1 MQVKTTNKQKS
12 SVSLMITLISITAAL
27 LTFITVSKTVPG
39 ETVTGDYRGNAN
51 AVISR
56 GDDMASFSS
65 SLTSISNLDGIDMEK
80 TINTLIAG
88 FRRNTISNR
97 AAMVLTNP
105 DEVVQITES
114 DSTHSYILTVE
125 TDIFEENVTNSN
137 QLCAYMMNTSA
148 TEMYDGR
155 EIYSVRELTI
165 LPENVNSQRARVIG
179 NVSIKLPSPEQV
191 IILDY
196 RRTSQTEPVTTMAF
210 GTTAVPETTTVSET
224 TTAPVATTL
233 PQTTTT
239 PVTTTPPEATT
250 RPVTTP
256 AHEITTAATVAP
268 TTQPAS
274 TTSPVTVPAVRT
286 TASPVTTTA
295 TEQTTTQ
302 PEVSPTVQP
311 TTQLTAQPTVQ
322 PTATVQSTPDSL
334 APDSCEETAPV
345 MGERA
350 FYKKR

>member
-1 MQVKTTNKQKS
+1 MKETRNNRQKS
-12 SVSLMITLISITAAL
+12 AVSLMITLISITAAL
-27 LTFITVSKTVPG
+27 LTFITISKTVPG
-39 ETVTGDYRGNAN
+39 ETVTGDYRDNAN
-51 AVISR
+51 SVISR

-97 AAMVLTNP
+97 AAIVLTNP
-105 DEVVQITES
+105 DEVVPITEA
-114 DSTHSYILTVE
+114 DNTHSYILTVE
-125 TDIFEENVTNSN
+125 VDIFEENVTNPN

-165 LPENVNSQRARVIG
+165 LPDNVYLQRARATG
-179 NVSIKLPSPEQV
+179 NVSIKLTSPEQV

-196 RRTSQTEPVTTMAF
+196 RRISQNEPVTT
-210 GTTAVPETTTVSET
+210 TASGTTTVPVT
-224 TTAPVATTL
+224 TTAP
-233 PQTTTT
+233 
-239 PVTTTPPEATT
+239 E
-250 RPVTTP
+250 
-256 AHEITTAATVAP
+256 TTAATAAP
-268 TTQPAS
+268 TTQPAI

-302 PEVSPTVQP
+302 PEVNSTVQHTVQP
-311 TTQLTAQPTVQ
+311 VAQ
-322 PTATVQSTPDSL
+322 PTATVQSTPDTPT
-334 APDSCEETAPV
+334 PDNREETAPV

-350 FYKKR
+350 FYN

>member
-1 MQVKTTNKQKS
+1 MKETRNNRQKS
-12 SVSLMITLISITAAL
+12 AVSLMITLISITAAL
-27 LTFITVSKTVPG
+27 LTFITISKTVPG
-39 ETVTGDYRGNAN
+39 ETVTGDYRDNAN
-51 AVISR
+51 SVISR

-97 AAMVLTNP
+97 AAIVLTNP
-105 DEVVQITES
+105 DEVVQITEA
-114 DSTHSYILTVE
+114 DNTHSYILTVE
-125 TDIFEENVTNSN
+125 VDIFEENVTNPN

-165 LPENVNSQRARVIG
+165 LPDNVNLQRARATG
-179 NVSIKLPSPEQV
+179 NVSIKLTSPEQV

-196 RRTSQTEPVTTMAF
+196 RRISQNEPVTT
-210 GTTAVPETTTVSET
+210 TASGTTTVPVT
-224 TTAPVATTL
+224 TTAP
-233 PQTTTT
+233 
-239 PVTTTPPEATT
+239 E
-250 RPVTTP
+250 
-256 AHEITTAATVAP
+256 TTAATAAP
-268 TTQPAS
+268 TTQPAI

-302 PEVSPTVQP
+302 PEVNSTVQHTVQP
-311 TTQLTAQPTVQ
+311 VAQ
-322 PTATVQSTPDSL
+322 PTATVQSTPDTPV
-334 APDSCEETAPV
+334 PDNHEETAPV

-350 FYKKR
+350 FYRKR

>member
-27 LTFITVSKTVPG
+27 LTFITVSKSVPG
-39 ETVTGDYRGNAN
+39 ETVTGDYRVNAN

-97 AAMVLTNP
+97 AAIVLTNP
-105 DEVVQITES
+105 DEVVQITEA
-114 DSTHSYILTVE
+114 DNTHSYLLTVE
-125 TDIFEENVTNSN
+125 TDIFEENVTNPN

-165 LPENVNSQRARVIG
+165 LPENVNSQRARAIG

-196 RRTSQTEPVTTMAF
+196 RRTSQTEPVTT
-210 GTTAVPETTTVSET
+210 TASGTTTVPVT
-224 TTAPVATTL
+224 TTAP
-233 PQTTTT
+233 
-239 PVTTTPPEATT
+239 E
-250 RPVTTP
+250 
-256 AHEITTAATVAP
+256 TTATTVAP
-268 TTQPAS
+268 ITQPAS

-302 PEVSPTVQP
+302 PEVNPTVQH
-311 TTQLTAQPTVQ
+311 TVQPMAQ
-322 PTATVQSTPDSL
+322 PTATVQSTPDTP

-345 MGERA
+345 MGERP
-350 FYKKR
+350 FYN

>member
-1 MQVKTTNKQKS
+1 MQVKTTNRHKS
-12 SVSLMITLISITAAL
+12 IVTLMVTLTTIITAL
-27 LTFITVSKTVPG
+27 LTFITVSKSVPG

-88 FRRNTISNR
+88 FRRDTISNK
-97 AAMVLTNP
+97 AAIVMTNP
-105 DEVVQITES
+105 DEVVQITEA
-114 DSTHSYILTVE
+114 DNTHSYILTVE
-125 TDIFEENVTNSN
+125 ADIFEENVTNPN

-165 LPENVNSQRARVIG
+165 LPENVNSQRARDIG

-196 RRTSQTEPVTTMAF
+196 RRESQTAPVTTAAQT
-210 GTTAVPETTTVSET
+210 TTAPETTTT
-224 TTAPVATTL
+224 
-233 PQTTTT
+233 
-239 PVTTTPPEATT
+239 
-250 RPVTTP
+250 PVTTP
-256 AHEITTAATVAP
+256 AHEITTAATVVP

-274 TTSPVTVPAVRT
+274 TTSPVTVSEVRT

-295 TEQTTTQ
+295 T
-302 PEVSPTVQP
+302 
-311 TTQLTAQPTVQ
+311 
-322 PTATVQSTPDSL
+322 VQSTPDLPS
-334 APDSCEETAPV
+334 PDSCEETAPV

-350 FYKKR
+350 FYN

>member
-1 MQVKTTNKQKS
+1 MKETRNNRQKS
-12 SVSLMITLISITAAL
+12 AVSLMITLISITAAL
-27 LTFITVSKTVPG
+27 LTFITISKTVPG
-39 ETVTGDYRGNAN
+39 ETVTGDYRDNAN
-51 AVISR
+51 SVISR

-97 AAMVLTNP
+97 AAIVLTNP
-105 DEVVQITES
+105 DEVVQITEA
-114 DSTHSYILTVE
+114 DNTHSYILTVE
-125 TDIFEENVTNSN
+125 VDIFEENVTNPN

-165 LPENVNSQRARVIG
+165 LPDNVYLQRARATG
-179 NVSIKLPSPEQV
+179 NVSIKLTSPEQV

-196 RRTSQTEPVTTMAF
+196 RRISQNEPVTTTAS
-210 GTTAVPETTTVSET
+210 GTTTVPETTTAPET
-224 TTAPVATTL
+224 TATA
-233 PQTTTT
+233 
-239 PVTTTPPEATT
+239 
-250 RPVTTP
+250 
-256 AHEITTAATVAP
+256 VAP
-268 TTQPAS
+268 TTQPAI

-302 PEVSPTVQP
+302 PEVNSTVQP
-311 TTQLTAQPTVQ
+311 VAQ
-322 PTATVQSTPDSL
+322 PTATVQSTPDTP
-334 APDSCEETAPV
+334 APDNREETAPV

-350 FYKKR
+350 FYN

>member
-1 MQVKTTNKQKS
+1 MKETRNNRQKS
-12 SVSLMITLISITAAL
+12 AVSLMITLISITAAL
-27 LTFITVSKTVPG
+27 LTFITISKTVPG
-39 ETVTGDYRGNAN
+39 ETVTGDYRDNAN

-97 AAMVLTNP
+97 AAIVLTNP
-105 DEVVQITES
+105 DEVVQITEA
-114 DSTHSYILTVE
+114 DNTHSYILTVE
-125 TDIFEENVTNSN
+125 TYIFEENVTNPN

-165 LPENVNSQRARVIG
+165 LPENVNSQRARAIG

-196 RRTSQTEPVTTMAF
+196 RRASQTA
-210 GTTAVPETTTVSET
+210 PE
-224 TTAPVATTL
+224 
-233 PQTTTT
+233 
-239 PVTTTPPEATT
+239 
-250 RPVTTP
+250 
-256 AHEITTAATVAP
+256 TTAAT
-268 TTQPAS
+268 
-274 TTSPVTVPAVRT
+274 SPVTIPEINT
-286 TASPVTTTA
+286 TSSPKTTT
-295 TEQTTTQ
+295 TEQFTTQ
-302 PEVSPTVQP
+302 SEVKTI
-311 TTQLTAQPTVQ
+311 VQ
-322 PTATVQSTPDSL
+322 PTAMTKSPQTSP
-334 APDSCEETAPV
+334 APDSNEETAPV

-350 FYKKR
+350 FHN

>member
-1 MQVKTTNKQKS
+1 MKETRNNRQKS
-12 SVSLMITLISITAAL
+12 AVSLMITLISITAAL
-27 LTFITVSKTVPG
+27 LTFITISKTVPG
-39 ETVTGDYRGNAN
+39 ETVTGDYRDIAN
-51 AVISR
+51 SVISR

-97 AAMVLTNP
+97 AAIVLTNP
-105 DEVVQITES
+105 DEVVQITEA
-114 DSTHSYILTVE
+114 DNTHSYILTVE
-125 TDIFEENVTNSN
+125 VDIFEENVTNPN

-165 LPENVNSQRARVIG
+165 LPDNVNLQRARAIG
-179 NVSIKLPSPEQV
+179 NVSIKLTSPEQV

-196 RRTSQTEPVTTMAF
+196 RRISQNEPVTT
-210 GTTAVPETTTVSET
+210 TASGTTTVPVT
-224 TTAPVATTL
+224 TTAP
-233 PQTTTT
+233 
-239 PVTTTPPEATT
+239 E
-250 RPVTTP
+250 
-256 AHEITTAATVAP
+256 TTATTVAP
-268 TTQPAS
+268 TTQPAI

-302 PEVSPTVQP
+302 PEINSTVQHTVQP
-311 TTQLTAQPTVQ
+311 VAQ
-322 PTATVQSTPDSL
+322 PTATVQSTPDTPV
-334 APDSCEETAPV
+334 PDNHEETAPV

-350 FYKKR
+350 FYN

>member
-1 MQVKTTNKQKS
+1 MKETRNNRQKS
-12 SVSLMITLISITAAL
+12 AVSLMITLISITAAL
-27 LTFITVSKTVPG
+27 LTFITISKTVPG
-39 ETVTGDYRGNAN
+39 ETVTGDYRDNAN

-88 FRRNTISNR
+88 FRRNTISNK
-97 AAMVLTNP
+97 AAIVLTNP
-105 DEVVQITES
+105 DEVVQITEA
-114 DSTHSYILTVE
+114 DNTHSYILTVE
-125 TDIFEENVTNSN
+125 VDIFEENVTNPN

-165 LPENVNSQRARVIG
+165 LPDNVNLQSARATG
-179 NVSIKLPSPEQV
+179 NVSIKLTSPKQV

-196 RRTSQTEPVTTMAF
+196 RRISQNEPVTT
-210 GTTAVPETTTVSET
+210 TASGTTTVPVT
-224 TTAPVATTL
+224 TTAP
-233 PQTTTT
+233 
-239 PVTTTPPEATT
+239 E
-250 RPVTTP
+250 
-256 AHEITTAATVAP
+256 TTATTVAP
-268 TTQPAS
+268 TTQPAI

-295 TEQTTTQ
+295 TEQTATQ
-302 PEVSPTVQP
+302 PEVNPTVQH
-311 TTQLTAQPTVQ
+311 TVQPVAQ
-322 PTATVQSTPDSL
+322 PTATVQSTPDTPV
-334 APDSCEETAPV
+334 PDNHEETAPV

-350 FYKKR
+350 FYN

>member
-1 MQVKTTNKQKS
+1 MQEKRTNRHKS
-12 SVSLMITLISITAAL
+12 IVSLMITLTSITAAL
-27 LTFITVSKTVPG
+27 LTFITVSKSVPG

-56 GDDMASFSS
+56 GDDMAPLSS

-88 FRRNTISNR
+88 FRRNTISNK
-97 AAMVLTNP
+97 AAIVLSNP

-114 DSTHSYILTVE
+114 DNTHSYILTVE
-125 TDIFEENVTNSN
+125 TYIFEENVTNPN

-165 LPENVNSQRARVIG
+165 LPENVNSQRARTIG

-196 RRTSQTEPVTTMAF
+196 RRTSQTEPVTTTAS
-210 GTTAVPETTTVSET
+210 GTTTVPVTTTVSET

-256 AHEITTAATVAP
+256 AHEITTSATVAP

-302 PEVSPTVQP
+302 PEVNSTVQHTVQP
-311 TTQLTAQPTVQ
+311 VAQ
-322 PTATVQSTPDSL
+322 PTATVQSTPDTPV
-334 APDSCEETAPV
+334 PDNHEETAPV

-350 FYKKR
+350 FYN

>member
-1 MQVKTTNKQKS
+1 MQVKTTNRHKS
-12 SVSLMITLISITAAL
+12 AVSLMITLTSITAAL
-27 LTFITVSKTVPG
+27 LTFITVSKSVPG

-65 SLTSISNLDGIDMEK
+65 SLTSISNLEGIDMEK

-97 AAMVLTNP
+97 AAIVLTNP
-105 DEVVQITES
+105 DEVVPITEA
-114 DSTHSYILTVE
+114 DNTHSYILTVE
-125 TDIFEENVTNSN
+125 TDIFEENVTNPN

-165 LPENVNSQRARVIG
+165 LPENVNSQRARVTG
-179 NVSIKLPSPEQV
+179 NVSIKLTSPKQV

-196 RRTSQTEPVTTMAF
+196 RRTSQTEPVTTTAF
-210 GTTAVPETTTVSET
+210 GTTTVPVTTTASET
-224 TTAPVATTL
+224 TTAPVATTF
-233 PQTTTT
+233 PQTTTS

-250 RPVTTP
+250 RPVTTVTPVTTP
-256 AHEITTAATVAP
+256 AHETTTAAAVAP
-268 TTQPAS
+268 TTQPVSTAS
-274 TTSPVTVPAVRT
+274 PENISEVRT
-286 TASPVTTTA
+286 TFSP
-295 TEQTTTQ
+295 
-302 PEVSPTVQP
+302 
-311 TTQLTAQPTVQ
+311 
-322 PTATVQSTPDSL
+322 
-334 APDSCEETAPV
+334 APDSYEETAPV

-350 FYKKR
+350 FYN

>member
-1 MQVKTTNKQKS
+1 MQVKRTNRHKS
-12 SVSLMITLISITAAL
+12 AVSLMITLISITAAL
-27 LTFITVSKTVPG
+27 LTFITISKTVPG
-39 ETVTGDYRGNAN
+39 ETVTGDYRDNAN

-97 AAMVLTNP
+97 AAIVLTNP
-105 DEVVQITES
+105 DEVVQITEA
-114 DSTHSYILTVE
+114 DNTHSYILTVE
-125 TDIFEENVTNSN
+125 VDIFEENVTNPN

-165 LPENVNSQRARVIG
+165 LPDNVNLQRARAIG
-179 NVSIKLPSPEQV
+179 NVSIKLTSPEQV

-196 RRTSQTEPVTTMAF
+196 RRISQNEPVTT
-210 GTTAVPETTTVSET
+210 TASGTTTVPVT
-224 TTAPVATTL
+224 TTAP
-233 PQTTTT
+233 
-239 PVTTTPPEATT
+239 E
-250 RPVTTP
+250 
-256 AHEITTAATVAP
+256 TTAATAAP
-268 TTQPAS
+268 TTQPAI

-302 PEVSPTVQP
+302 PEVNSTVQHTVQP
-311 TTQLTAQPTVQ
+311 VAQ
-322 PTATVQSTPDSL
+322 PTATVQSTPDT
-334 APDSCEETAPV
+334 PDSDNREETAPV

-350 FYKKR
+350 FYN

>member
-1 MQVKTTNKQKS
+1 MKVKITNRHKS
-12 SVSLMITLISITAAL
+12 IVSLMITLTSITAAL
-27 LTFITVSKTVPG
+27 LTFITVSKSVPG

-88 FRRNTISNR
+88 FRRNTISNK
-97 AAMVLTNP
+97 AAIVLTNP
-105 DEVVQITES
+105 DEVVQITEA
-114 DSTHSYILTVE
+114 DNTHSYILTVE
-125 TDIFEENVTNSN
+125 TDIFEENVTNPN

-165 LPENVNSQRARVIG
+165 LPENVNSQRAIG

-196 RRTSQTEPVTTMAF
+196 RRTSQTEPVTT
-210 GTTAVPETTTVSET
+210 
-224 TTAPVATTL
+224 
-233 PQTTTT
+233 
-239 PVTTTPPEATT
+239 
-250 RPVTTP
+250 P
-256 AHEITTAATVAP
+256 AHEITTAATAAP
-268 TTQPAS
+268 TPQPAS
-274 TTSPVTVPAVRT
+274 TTSPITVPAVRT
-286 TASPVTTTA
+286 TASPVPTMP
-295 TEQTTTQ
+295 TEQPTTQ
-302 PEVSPTVQP
+302 PEVSPTVQS
-311 TTQLTAQPTVQ
+311 TTQLTAQPIVQ
-322 PTATVQSTPDSL
+322 PTATAQSTPDSP
-334 APDSCEETAPV
+334 APDSCEEIAPV

-350 FYKKR
+350 FYN

>member
-1 MQVKTTNKQKS
+1 
-12 SVSLMITLISITAAL
+12 MITEA
-27 LTFITVSKTVPG
+27 
-39 ETVTGDYRGNAN
+39 DN
-51 AVISR
+51 
-56 GDDMASFSS
+56 
-65 SLTSISNLDGIDMEK
+65 
-80 TINTLIAG
+80 
-88 FRRNTISNR
+88 
-97 AAMVLTNP
+97 
-105 DEVVQITES
+105 
-114 DSTHSYILTVE
+114 THSYILTVE
-125 TDIFEENVTNSN
+125 TDIFEENVTNPN

-196 RRTSQTEPVTTMAF
+196 RRTSQTEPVTT
-210 GTTAVPETTTVSET
+210 TTPVTTTR
-224 TTAPVATTL
+224 
-233 PQTTTT
+233 

-256 AHEITTAATVAP
+256 AHEITTSATVAP

-322 PTATVQSTPDSL
+322 PTATVQSTPDLPS
-334 APDSCEETAPV
+334 PDSCEETAPV

-350 FYKKR
+350 FFYRKR

>member
-1 MQVKTTNKQKS
+1 MKETRNNRQKS
-12 SVSLMITLISITAAL
+12 AVSLMITLISITAAL
-27 LTFITVSKTVPG
+27 LTFITISKTVPG
-39 ETVTGDYRGNAN
+39 ETVTGDYRDNAN

-97 AAMVLTNP
+97 AAIVLTNP
-105 DEVVQITES
+105 DEVVQITEA
-114 DSTHSYILTVE
+114 DNTHSYIITVE
-125 TDIFEENVTNSN
+125 VDIFEENVTNPN

-165 LPENVNSQRARVIG
+165 LPDNVYLQRARATG
-179 NVSIKLPSPEQV
+179 NVSIKLTSPEQV

-196 RRTSQTEPVTTMAF
+196 RRISQNEPVTT
-210 GTTAVPETTTVSET
+210 TASGTTTVPVT
-224 TTAPVATTL
+224 TTAP
-233 PQTTTT
+233 
-239 PVTTTPPEATT
+239 E
-250 RPVTTP
+250 
-256 AHEITTAATVAP
+256 TTAATAAP
-268 TTQPAS
+268 TTQPAI

-302 PEVSPTVQP
+302 PEINSTVQHTVQP
-311 TTQLTAQPTVQ
+311 VAQ
-322 PTATVQSTPDSL
+322 PTATVQSTPDT
-334 APDSCEETAPV
+334 PDSDNREETAPV

-350 FYKKR
+350 FYN

>member
-1 MQVKTTNKQKS
+1 
-12 SVSLMITLISITAAL
+12 MITLISITAAL
-27 LTFITVSKTVPG
+27 LTFITISKTVPG
-39 ETVTGDYRGNAN
+39 ETVTGDYRDNAN

-97 AAMVLTNP
+97 AAIVLTNP
-105 DEVVQITES
+105 DEVVQITEA
-114 DSTHSYILTVE
+114 DNTHSYILTVE
-125 TDIFEENVTNSN
+125 VDIFEENVTNPN

-165 LPENVNSQRARVIG
+165 LPDNVYSQRARATG
-179 NVSIKLPSPEQV
+179 NVSIKLTSPEQV

-196 RRTSQTEPVTTMAF
+196 RRISQNEPVTT
-210 GTTAVPETTTVSET
+210 TASGTTTVPVT
-224 TTAPVATTL
+224 TTAP
-233 PQTTTT
+233 
-239 PVTTTPPEATT
+239 E
-250 RPVTTP
+250 
-256 AHEITTAATVAP
+256 TTATTVAP
-268 TTQPAS
+268 TTQPAI

-302 PEVSPTVQP
+302 PEINSTVQHTVQP
-311 TTQLTAQPTVQ
+311 VAQ
-322 PTATVQSTPDSL
+322 PTATVQSTPDTPV
-334 APDSCEETAPV
+334 PDNREEKAPV

>member
-1 MQVKTTNKQKS
+1 MKETRNNRQKS
-12 SVSLMITLISITAAL
+12 AVSLMITLISITAAL
-27 LTFITVSKTVPG
+27 LTFITISKTVPG
-39 ETVTGDYRGNAN
+39 ETVTGDYRENAN
-51 AVISR
+51 SVISR

-97 AAMVLTNP
+97 AAIVLTNP
-105 DEVVQITES
+105 DEVVQITEA
-114 DSTHSYILTVE
+114 DNTHSYILTVE
-125 TDIFEENVTNSN
+125 VDIFEENVTNPN

-165 LPENVNSQRARVIG
+165 LPDNVNLQRARATG
-179 NVSIKLPSPEQV
+179 NVSIKLTSPEQI

-196 RRTSQTEPVTTMAF
+196 RRISQNEPVTT
-210 GTTAVPETTTVSET
+210 TASGTTTVPVT
-224 TTAPVATTL
+224 TTAP
-233 PQTTTT
+233 
-239 PVTTTPPEATT
+239 E
-250 RPVTTP
+250 
-256 AHEITTAATVAP
+256 TTAATVAP
-268 TTQPAS
+268 TTQPAI

-286 TASPVTTTA
+286 TASPVTTTS

-302 PEVSPTVQP
+302 PEVNSTVQHTVQP
-311 TTQLTAQPTVQ
+311 VAQ
-322 PTATVQSTPDSL
+322 PTATVQSTPDTP
-334 APDSCEETAPV
+334 APDNHEETAPV

-350 FYKKR
+350 FYN

>member
-1 MQVKTTNKQKS
+1 MKETRNNRQKS
-12 SVSLMITLISITAAL
+12 AVSLMITLISITAAL
-27 LTFITVSKTVPG
+27 LTFITISKTVPG
-39 ETVTGDYRGNAN
+39 ETVTGDYRDNAN
-51 AVISR
+51 SVISR

-97 AAMVLTNP
+97 AAIVLTNP
-105 DEVVQITES
+105 DEVVQITEA
-114 DSTHSYILTVE
+114 DNTHSYILTVE
-125 TDIFEENVTNSN
+125 VDIFEENVTNPN

-165 LPENVNSQRARVIG
+165 LPDNVNLQRARATG
-179 NVSIKLPSPEQV
+179 NVSIKLTSPEQV

-196 RRTSQTEPVTTMAF
+196 RRISQNEPVTT
-210 GTTAVPETTTVSET
+210 TASGTTTVPVT
-224 TTAPVATTL
+224 TTAP
-233 PQTTTT
+233 
-239 PVTTTPPEATT
+239 E
-250 RPVTTP
+250 
-256 AHEITTAATVAP
+256 TTAATVAP
-268 TTQPAS
+268 TTQPAI

-302 PEVSPTVQP
+302 PEVNSTVQP
-311 TTQLTAQPTVQ
+311 VAQ
-322 PTATVQSTPDSL
+322 PTATVQSTPDTPV
-334 APDSCEETAPV
+334 PDNREETAPV

-350 FYKKR
+350 FYN

>member
-1 MQVKTTNKQKS
+1 MQVKKTNRQKS
-12 SVSLMITLISITAAL
+12 IVSLMITLTSITAAL
-27 LTFITVSKTVPG
+27 LTFITISKSVPG
-39 ETVTGDYRGNAN
+39 ETVIGDYRDIAN

-56 GDDMASFSS
+56 GDDMTSFSS
-65 SLTSISNLDGIDMEK
+65 SLTSISNLNGIDMEK

-97 AAMVLTNP
+97 AAIVLTNP
-105 DEVVQITES
+105 DEVVQITEA
-114 DSTHSYILTVE
+114 DNTHSYILTVE
-125 TDIFEENVTNSN
+125 TDIFEENVTNPN

-165 LPENVNSQRARVIG
+165 LPENVNSQRARAIG

-196 RRTSQTEPVTTMAF
+196 RRTSQTEPVTT
-210 GTTAVPETTTVSET
+210 
-224 TTAPVATTL
+224 
-233 PQTTTT
+233 
-239 PVTTTPPEATT
+239 
-250 RPVTTP
+250 P
-256 AHEITTAATVAP
+256 AHEITTAATAAP

-286 TASPVTTTA
+286 TVSPVPTTT

-302 PEVSPTVQP
+302 SEVSPTVQ
-311 TTQLTAQPTVQ
+311 QTVQ
-322 PTATVQSTPDSL
+322 PTSQPTATAQSTPDSPT
-334 APDSCEETAPV
+334 PDSYEETAPV

-350 FYKKR
+350 FYN

>member
-1 MQVKTTNKQKS
+1 MKEKRNNRQKS
-12 SVSLMITLISITAAL
+12 AASLMITLISITAAL
-27 LTFITVSKTVPG
+27 LTFITISKTVPG
-39 ETVTGDYRGNAN
+39 ETVTGDYRDNAN

-97 AAMVLTNP
+97 AAIVLTNP
-105 DEVVQITES
+105 DEVVQITEA
-114 DSTHSYILTVE
+114 DNTHSYILTVE
-125 TDIFEENVTNSN
+125 VDIFEENVTNPN

-165 LPENVNSQRARVIG
+165 LPDNVNLQRARATG
-179 NVSIKLPSPEQV
+179 NVSIKLTSPEQV

-196 RRTSQTEPVTTMAF
+196 RRISQNEPVTT
-210 GTTAVPETTTVSET
+210 TASETTTVPVT
-224 TTAPVATTL
+224 TTAP
-233 PQTTTT
+233 
-239 PVTTTPPEATT
+239 E
-250 RPVTTP
+250 
-256 AHEITTAATVAP
+256 TTAATAAP
-268 TTQPAS
+268 TTQPAI

-302 PEVSPTVQP
+302 PEINPTVQH
-311 TTQLTAQPTVQ
+311 TVQPVAQ
-322 PTATVQSTPDSL
+322 PTATVQSTPDT
-334 APDSCEETAPV
+334 PDSDNREETAPV

-350 FYKKR
+350 FYN

>member
-1 MQVKTTNKQKS
+1 MKEKRNNRQKS
-12 SVSLMITLISITAAL
+12 AVSLMITLISITAAL
-27 LTFITVSKTVPG
+27 LTFITISKTVPG
-39 ETVTGDYRGNAN
+39 ETVTGDYRDNAN

-97 AAMVLTNP
+97 AAIVLTNP
-105 DEVVQITES
+105 DEVVQITEA
-114 DSTHSYILTVE
+114 DNTHSYIITVDV
-125 TDIFEENVTNSN
+125 DIFEENVTNPN

-165 LPENVNSQRARVIG
+165 LPDNVYSQRARATG
-179 NVSIKLPSPEQV
+179 NVSIKLTSPEQV

-196 RRTSQTEPVTTMAF
+196 RRISQNEPVTT
-210 GTTAVPETTTVSET
+210 TASGTTTVPVT
-224 TTAPVATTL
+224 TTAP
-233 PQTTTT
+233 
-239 PVTTTPPEATT
+239 E
-250 RPVTTP
+250 
-256 AHEITTAATVAP
+256 TTATTVAP
-268 TTQPAS
+268 TTQPAI

-302 PEVSPTVQP
+302 PEVNSTVQHTVQP
-311 TTQLTAQPTVQ
+311 VAQ
-322 PTATVQSTPDSL
+322 PTATVQSTPDTPV
-334 APDSCEETAPV
+334 PDNHEETAPV

-350 FYKKR
+350 FYN

>member
-1 MQVKTTNKQKS
+1 MKEKRNNRQKS
-12 SVSLMITLISITAAL
+12 AVSLMITLISITAAL
-27 LTFITVSKTVPG
+27 LTFITISKTVPG
-39 ETVTGDYRGNAN
+39 ETVTGDYRDNAN

-88 FRRNTISNR
+88 FRQDTISNR
-97 AAMVLTNP
+97 AAIVLTNP
-105 DEVVQITES
+105 DEVVQITEA
-114 DSTHSYILTVE
+114 DNTHSYIITVE
-125 TDIFEENVTNSN
+125 VDIFEENVTNPN

-165 LPENVNSQRARVIG
+165 LPDNVYLQRARATG
-179 NVSIKLPSPEQV
+179 NVSIKLTSPEQV

-196 RRTSQTEPVTTMAF
+196 RRISQNEPVTT
-210 GTTAVPETTTVSET
+210 TASGTTTVPVT
-224 TTAPVATTL
+224 TTAP
-233 PQTTTT
+233 
-239 PVTTTPPEATT
+239 E
-250 RPVTTP
+250 
-256 AHEITTAATVAP
+256 TTATTVAP
-268 TTQPAS
+268 TTQPAI

-302 PEVSPTVQP
+302 PEVNSTVQHTVQP
-311 TTQLTAQPTVQ
+311 VAQ
-322 PTATVQSTPDSL
+322 PTATVQSTPDTPV
-334 APDSCEETAPV
+334 PDNREETAPV

-350 FYKKR
+350 FYN

>member
-1 MQVKTTNKQKS
+1 MQVKTTNRHKS
-12 SVSLMITLISITAAL
+12 IVSLMITLISITAAL
-27 LTFITVSKTVPG
+27 LTFITVSKSVPG
-39 ETVTGDYRGNAN
+39 ETVTGDYRVNAN

-88 FRRNTISNR
+88 FRRDTISNR
-97 AAMVLTNP
+97 AAIVLTNP
-105 DEVVQITES
+105 DEVVPITEA
-114 DSTHSYILTVE
+114 DNTHSYILTVE
-125 TDIFEENVTNSN
+125 VDIFEENVTNPN

-196 RRTSQTEPVTTMAF
+196 RRTSQTEPVTT
-210 GTTAVPETTTVSET
+210 TTPVTTTR
-224 TTAPVATTL
+224 
-233 PQTTTT
+233 

-256 AHEITTAATVAP
+256 AHEITTSATVAP

-295 TEQTTTQ
+295 T
-302 PEVSPTVQP
+302 
-311 TTQLTAQPTVQ
+311 
-322 PTATVQSTPDSL
+322 VQSTPGLPS
-334 APDSCEETAPV
+334 PDSCEQTAPV

-350 FYKKR
+350 FYRKR